1 MKRDYFMTSAVYE
14 TLSAQFA
21 PLFEEIARGERAR
34 EAGRHLPL
42 VPLRQLSEHGLGGI
56 TIPRTEGGEGAG
68 YETVLRLLVDLA
80 AVDANLAHMW
90 RSHLAFVEYLWL
102 IPDQAT
108 RRKWWGRVLEGQ
120 WGGSA
125 LSSHYGT
132 DESVDTTIVRDHTG
146 TLRITGEKYYT
157 TGTLASEWTV
167 VSATLEEQLAR
178 AILRR
183 RRRAGE
189 SGLTL
194 HDVSETLAIVR
205 VRQPRVQVRDDWD
218 GFGQRMTATGTLTMQ
233 EAGVDALLTC
243 RRDEPPVP
251 VFHEASLSALMVGV
265 GRAALR
271 DGVEKMRERTR
282 IFNTSTGELPRSD
295 SQMLGIIGELSAQLG
310 AGEEMIRAIGRELDA
325 ENLQQATIA
334 AQRASVMVPKLVLD
348 ISTRIFDTLG
358 ASATSTSHELDRHW
372 RNARTLA
379 THDPAVFKERMLGD
393 WAVNGVFPTPFVST
407 DHAQQAKSYA
417 GVRHRQ

>member
-1 MKRDYFMTSAVYE
+1 MTSAVYE
-14 TLSAQFA
+14 ALNQRYAA
-21 PLFEEIARGERAR
+21 LFDDIARGERAR

-42 VPLRQLSEHGLGGI
+42 VPLKQLSDHGLGAI
-56 TIPRTEGGEGAG
+56 TVPVEHGGEGAD
-68 YETVLRLLVDLA
+68 YETVLRILIDLA

-90 RSHLAFVEYLWL
+90 RSHLAFVEYLRL
-102 IPDQAT
+102 IPDE
-108 RRKWWGRVLEGQ
+108 RSRSLWWQRITAGE

-125 LSSHYGT
+125 LSSQHASEE
-132 DESVDTTIVRDHTG
+132 DSETIIRRDSTG

-167 VSATLEEQLAR
+167 VSATLEKSLAQ
-178 AILRR
+178 AVLWR

-194 HDVSETLAIVR
+194 EQVAESLAVVR
-205 VRQPRVQVRDDWD
+205 VRQPLIQVKDDWD
-218 GFGQRMTATGTLTMQ
+218 GFGQRMTATGTLTMR
-233 EAGVDALLTC
+233 EAGVEALLGFA
-243 RRDEPPVP
+243 RDQAPVP
-251 VFHEASLSALMVGV
+251 IFHEASLVALMAGV

-271 DGVEKMRERTR
+271 DGIAQMRGRTR
-282 IFNTSTGELPRSD
+282 IFNTSTGDIPRSD

-310 AGEEMIRAIGRELDA
+310 AAEEMVRAIGRELDTG
-325 ENLQQATIA
+325 NLQEATLA

-358 ASATSTSHELDRHW
+358 ASATSTTLELDRHW

-393 WAVNGVFPTPFVST
+393 WDVNGVPPTPFVAT
-407 DHAQQAKSYA
+407 NRGAQH
-417 GVRHRQ
+417 GNR

>member
-1 MKRDYFMTSAVYE
+1 MTSVDYE
-14 TLSAQFA
+14 TLSQRYA
-21 PLFEEIARGERAR
+21 PLFDDIARGERAR
-34 EAGRHLPL
+34 EASRHLPL
-42 VPLRQLSEHGLGGI
+42 VPLQQLKDHGLGAV
-56 TIPRTEGGEGAG
+56 TVPVSDGGDGAD
-68 YETVLRLLVDLA
+68 YETVLRILVDLA

-90 RSHLAFVEYLWL
+90 RSHLAFVEYLRL
-102 IPDQAT
+102 IPDQKT
-108 RRKWWGRVLEGQ
+108 RSTWWQRIVAGD

-125 LSSHYGT
+125 LSSQYVPEGDSH
-132 DESVDTTIVRDHTG
+132 TIIRRDDTG

-167 VSATLEEQLAR
+167 VSATLEESLAQ

-183 RRRAGE
+183 RRRGGE

-194 HDVSETLAIVR
+194 EQVAESLAVIR
-205 VRQPRVQVRDDWD
+205 VRQPLVQVKDDWD
-218 GFGQRMTATGTLTMQ
+218 GFGQRMTATGTLTMRD
-233 EAGVDALLTC
+233 AGVEALLGFD
-243 RRDEPPVP
+243 RDQEPVP
-251 VFHEASLSALMVGV
+251 VFHEASLVALMAGV

-271 DGVEKMRERTR
+271 DGVAQMRERTR
-282 IFNTSTGELPRSD
+282 VFNTSTGDIPRSD

-310 AGEEMIRAIGRELDA
+310 AAEEMVRAIGRELDA
-325 ENLQQATIA
+325 GNMQEATLA

-358 ASATSTSHELDRHW
+358 ASATSTTQELDRHW

-393 WAVNGVFPTPFVST
+393 WDVNGVPPTPFIAT
-407 DHAQQAKSYA
+407 NRGQ
-417 GVRHRQ
+417 RH